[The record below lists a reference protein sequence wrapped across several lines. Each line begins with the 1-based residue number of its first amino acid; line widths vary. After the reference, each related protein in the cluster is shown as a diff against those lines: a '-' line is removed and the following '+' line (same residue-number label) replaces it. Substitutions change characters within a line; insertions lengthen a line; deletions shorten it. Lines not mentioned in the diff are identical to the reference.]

1 MCLLVE
7 GLNGLIS
14 PKTVR
19 YTGRNCHIQKQ
30 SPRNPARLPA
40 DEEQDATAELEDH
53 RQDGR
58 HRRQRKVPFREIT
71 DRDPEAHQFHVAQIN
86 EQKRHQDAASQEYVL
101 GVITVIR
108 AAVELWCIRV
118 CAHNPPLRC
127 PGLCAP
133 CRALQSDLVDLA
145 NPLCPRSSRL
155 DAPGS
160 RPQGRARPYR
170 RRSCFA
176 PRVPA
181 APPQLAAC
189 AVSTSATQAVS
200 RFA

>member
-30 SPRNPARLPA
+30 GPRNPARLPA

-58 HRRQRKVPFREIT
+58 QRRQRKVPFREIT
-71 DRDPEAHQFHVAQIN
+71 DRDPEADQFHVAQIN
-86 EQKRHQDAASQEYVL
+86 EQKRHQDAASQENIL

-118 CAHNPPLRC
+118 CAHNPPLRLS
-127 PGLCAP
+127 GIM
-133 CRALQSDLVDLA
+133 RSVQDLPELHSTA
-145 NPLCPRSSRL
+145 WSLSGC
-155 DAPGS
+155 
-160 RPQGRARPYR
+160 
-170 RRSCFA
+170 SCFA
-176 PRVPA
+176 PAFQRRLLSSRR
-181 APPQLAAC
+181 AP
-189 AVSTSATQAVS
+189 
-200 RFA
+200 